1 MFARHR
7 LALAAAAVASLL
19 VTSAASALPL
29 DFGPFESG
37 QAAPTLTI
45 TGAPPALSNAVSA
58 TFTFTASEQTAT
70 FQCKLDT
77 GAFAACTSPQTYS
90 GLAQGQHTFTIQA
103 TDASGTGEASHTWT
117 IDTVAPVAAITEKPG
132 DPSKV
137 NTANFAFGASEA
149 ATFQCALDGAA
160 FESCTSPKAYPGLA
174 DGQHTFQ
181 VKATDQAGNSGAAAA
196 YTWRI
201 DTKVP
206 TTTITKAPS
215 NPSKEAVASFEF
227 RASETR
233 VTFQCKLDSG
243 AFGSCGSPKTYSG
256 LGAGPHT
263 FEVKATDQGGNAGP
277 PASYAWTI
285 DLTDPTVTITV
296 KPSNPS
302 NVASPSFE
310 FAASEP
316 STFRC
321 KLDAGAFAACTSPK
335 PYTGLAN
342 GSHTFTVEATD
353 TAKNVGNAAYTW
365 TIDTVPPA
373 APVITGKPSSSS
385 NTRSASFSFTATG
398 GTLCR
403 IDAAAPAPCTSPVS
417 YNELSDGPHTFGVR
431 AGDQAG
437 NVSAE
442 ATYAWTIETRAP
454 TAALVSTPSG
464 LSNSSAATFAFG
476 ADEPSSFDCKL
487 DNGGFDPCTSP
498 ATYHGLGDGAHAF
511 IVRARDAVGNFS
523 PPVSHSWSIDTTAP
537 ETRLASAP
545 QSGTATTATF
555 TFSASE
561 GGTFECRLDG
571 APFALCGSPKSYTGL
586 SRGDHRFEV
595 RAIDAAGNADTTPA
609 LHAWKVTAPAA
620 KKTTSALLSPR
631 AGARVTR
638 PPLLV
643 WRRHARARYYNVQIY
658 RGSRKVFSSWP
669 TRTRLQLRAQWKYL
683 GRKRRLVRGTY
694 RWYVWPGLGPPSARN
709 YGALLGQSTF
719 IVRRGK

>member
-1 MFARHR
+1 MLNRHR
-7 LALAAAAVASLL
+7 LSLAAATVASLL

-29 DFGPFESG
+29 DFGPFEFG
-37 QAAPTLTI
+37 EAAPTVTI
-45 TGAPPALSNAVSA
+45 TGAPPTLSNVASGN
-58 TFTFTASEQTAT
+58 FTFTASEPTAT
-70 FQCKLDT
+70 FQCKLDA
-77 GAFAACTSPQTYS
+77 GAFAACTSPHAYS
-90 GLAQGQHTFTIQA
+90 GLAGGPHTFTVQA

-117 IDTVAPVAAITEKPG
+117 IDTVAPAATITGKPSN
-132 DPSKV
+132 PSKL
-137 NTANFAFGASEA
+137 NSASFMFTASEPS
-149 ATFQCALDGAA
+149 TFQCKLDDAA
-160 FESCTSPKAYPGLA
+160 IESCISPKAYTALA

-196 YTWRI
+196 YTWSI
-201 DTKVP
+201 DTKAP
-206 TTTITKAPS
+206 TTTITTSPANPS
-215 NPSKEAVASFEF
+215 NVASATFAF
-227 RASETR
+227 TASESR
-233 VTFQCKLDSG
+233 VTFECKLDG
-243 AFGSCGSPKTYSG
+243 AAATCTSPKTYAG
-256 LGAGPHT
+256 LGAGLHT

-285 DLTDPTVTITV
+285 DLTDPTVTITA

-335 PYTGLAN
+335 PYVGLAN

-353 TAKNVGNAAYTW
+353 TARNAGIAVYTW

-385 NTRSASFSFTATG
+385 NTRSASFSFTAADS
-398 GTLCR
+398 TLCR

-417 YNELSDGPHTFGVR
+417 YNDLSDGPHTFGVR
-431 AGDQAG
+431 ARDQAG
-437 NVSAE
+437 NLSDEVTHS
-442 ATYAWTIETRAP
+442 WTIETRAP
-454 TAALVSTPSG
+454 TAALVSTPSS
-464 LSNSSAATFAFG
+464 LSNSSGATFAFA

-511 IVRARDAVGNFS
+511 TVRARDAIGNFS
-523 PPVSHSWSIDTTAP
+523 AQVSHSWAIDTTAP
-537 ETRLASAP
+537 DTRLASAP
-545 QSGTATTATF
+545 QSGTTTTANF
-555 TFSASE
+555 SFSASE
-561 GGTFECRLDG
+561 GGTFECRLDD
-571 APFALCGSPKSYTGL
+571 APFALCASPKSYTGL
-586 SRGDHRFEV
+586 SRADHRFEV
-595 RAIDAAGNADTTPA
+595 RAIDVAGNADATPA

-620 KKTTSALLSPR
+620 RKVASALQSPK

-643 WRRHARARYYNVQIY
+643 WRRVAGARYYNVQIF
-658 RGSRKVFSSWP
+658 RGRKKVFTGWP
-669 TRTRLQLRAQWKYL
+669 TRARLQLRAKWTNR
-683 GRKRRLVRGTY
+683 GRTERLLPGRY
-694 RWYVWPGLGPPSARN
+694 RWFVWPGYTNPRR

-719 IVRRGK
+719 VVTRR